1 MDNEDPYLPSG
12 GLSASMIMCNPS
24 SIRFLN
30 EKNKN
35 KKERLD
41 PGSLKIGLELKTSK
55 LTGF

>member
-12 GLSASMIMCNPS
+12 GLSASMVICHPS
-24 SIRFLN
+24 PVRFIN
-30 EKNKN
+30 DNKRTTN
-35 KKERLD
+35 QD